1 MTAQPDSWPTF
12 RRAIVTGAARGLGAG
27 LATTFVASGHEVLLV
42 DVDEEVRARAEQL
55 GEAAGAMMAD
65 LVDATAA
72 DEVIAA
78 AVDRWGGC
86 DVLVNNAAWSL
97 HRSFLDI
104 TPAEFDRLI
113 AVNQRAPFLLAQR
126 FAALPATGDRLVVNI
141 SSVNA
146 VSGNRNLVAYAGS
159 KGALEAMTRAMAVEL
174 APLGIRVNAIRPG
187 AIDSPALHD
196 TIAKGLLDP
205 EEYWREF
212 PIGEPTRPEDIAAV
226 VLLLLGPAAR
236 TITGAVWTIDGGF
249 TAH

>member
-1 MTAQPDSWPTF
+1 MTVLPNTWPKT
-12 RRAIVTGAARGLGAG
+12 RRAIITGAAGGLGAG
-27 LATTFVASGHEVLLV
+27 IATTFVASGHEVLLV
-42 DVDEEVRARAEQL
+42 DVDAGVVARADEL
-55 GEAAGAMMAD
+55 GEAATAIEAD
-65 LVDATAA
+65 LVDVHAA

-104 TPAEFDRLI
+104 TAAEFDRLI

-126 FAALPATGDRLVVNI
+126 FAALPGTGDRLVVNI

-174 APLGIRVNAIRPG
+174 APHGIRVNAIRPG

-212 PIGEPTRPEDIAAV
+212 PIGEPTQPEDIAAV
-226 VLLLLGPAAR
+226 VMVLLGPAAR